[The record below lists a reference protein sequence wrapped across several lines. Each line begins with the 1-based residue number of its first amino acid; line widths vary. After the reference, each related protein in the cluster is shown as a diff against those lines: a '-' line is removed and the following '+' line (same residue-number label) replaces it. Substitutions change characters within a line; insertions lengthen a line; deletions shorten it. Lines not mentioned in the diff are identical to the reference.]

1 MTRRFLREP
10 LIHFLVLG
18 LALFVLHRAVAPGGG
33 VERRIDVTRAEVDAI
48 AAQYQ
53 ALWGR
58 PPTAEQLAGLVDTW
72 VKEEILYREGV
83 KLGLDRDD
91 AVIKRRVR
99 QKLEVLS
106 EEERATAAPS
116 DADLSAYLAR
126 HAARFAR
133 QPVVTF
139 EQILVVPAT
148 GDADAAGAVAAARSA
163 LARGVDPARVGRATL
178 LPRRVSDE
186 PLDLVKRDFGAA
198 FTGELSALPVGTWAG
213 PVASGLG
220 LHLVRVIA
228 RTPASAPALDVVRA
242 EVTREWE
249 NARRQQ
255 ALAESYRRLRAQYD
269 VRVDAKLPAAGMPAS

>member
-18 LALFVLHRAVAPGGG
+18 LALFVLHRAVALGGG

-148 GDADAAGAVAAARSA
+148 GDADAAGAVVAARSA

-186 PLDLVKRDFGAA
+186 PLDVVKRDFGAA
-198 FTGELSALPVGTWAG
+198 FTGELSALPVGTWEG

-220 LHLVRVIA
+220 LHLVRVVA
-228 RTPASAPALDVVRA
+228 RMPASAPALDVVRA

-249 NARRQQ
+249 NARREQ

>member
-18 LALFVLHRAVAPGGG
+18 LALFVLHRAIARGGG

-48 AAQYQ
+48 ATQYQ

-139 EQILVVPAT
+139 EQILVVTAT
-148 GDADAAGAVAAARSA
+148 GDADAADAVAAARSA
-163 LARGVDPARVGRATL
+163 LARGVDPTRVGRATL

-220 LHLVRVIA
+220 LHLVRVVA
-228 RTPASAPALDVVRA
+228 RMPASAPALDVVRA

-249 NARRQQ
+249 NARREQ

-269 VRVDAKLPAAGMPAS
+269 VRVDAKLPAGGMPAS

>member
-1 MTRRFLREP
+1 
-10 LIHFLVLG
+10 
-18 LALFVLHRAVAPGGG
+18 
-33 VERRIDVTRAEVDAI
+33 
-48 AAQYQ
+48 
-53 ALWGR
+53 LWGH
-58 PPTAEQLAGLVDTW
+58 PPTAEQLAGLVDAW

-139 EQILVVPAT
+139 EQILVVTAT
-148 GDADAAGAVAAARSA
+148 GDADAADAVAAARSA
-163 LARGVDPARVGRATL
+163 LARGVDPTRVGRATL

-220 LHLVRVIA
+220 LHLVRVVA

-249 NARRQQ
+249 NARREQ